1 MNGGALVK
9 RKAIY
14 SEGFSNVRKDRCRK
28 SNFKSTLDK
37 RQAASITNSNKSWN

>member
-14 SEGFSNVRKDRCRK
+14 DEGFSNVHNGRCRK

-37 RQAASITNSNKSWN
+37 RQAASITNSNKFWI